1 MECSA
6 RAKLCV
12 PVSYCWSR
20 QRRHLHQPISRSL
33 CPGTSSARLTYV
45 VTEVCSYRVL
55 LRQLELSATTT
66 GRLSPEELSQLSER
80 ILALVADGS
89 QPSALASQI
98 SAFAKILGCLDAIR
112 RGESSAS
119 KLLGTMG
126 KSALDSLKSTV
137 DAHPSQGIT
146 PNKPAVIAAAK
157 TRSSAPACPTTQVR
171 KALSPKQPSHC
182 TGNSQLTPP
191 RRIAAS
197 PPDKATRTPSHA
209 VYSLDE
215 PQKSLAILSTLVSD
229 VPWSP
234 ANVSRRHL
242 C

>member
-1 MECSA
+1 MIIE
-6 RAKLCV
+6 
-12 PVSYCWSR
+12 VSS
-20 QRRHLHQPISRSL
+20 
-33 CPGTSSARLTYV
+33 G
-45 VTEVCSYRVL
+45 RVL

-80 ILALVADGS
+80 ILTLLADGS
-89 QPSALASQI
+89 QPSALASQV
-98 SAFAKILGCLDAIR
+98 SAFAKILICLDAIR
-112 RGESSAS
+112 RGDQSAS
-119 KLLGTMG
+119 KLLGSMG

-137 DAHPSQGIT
+137 DAHPSQE
-146 PNKPAVIAAAK
+146 PSSNKTVLAVAK
-157 TRSSAPACPTTQVR
+157 DRSPAPARPKTQVR

-182 TGNSQLTPP
+182 TGNSQVTPP

-197 PPDKATRTPSHA
+197 PAAQATRTPSHP

-229 VPWSP
+229 VPRSP

-242 C
+242 CQRTRHIRTRFPPRHSSTSAAGAAGELVSQWYGSLN